1 MLRFTTY
8 AILLL
13 VLLLALFGLA
23 VEVLHLEPASGAVVR
38 LGLLEPSRV
47 PASYALIA
55 WTMEACGLL
64 ALFLIAQGRC
74 GAWWLDGLMAGWLA
88 WVFRG
93 PLLVVTLTVA
103 ARQPQEPWWRIA
115 FGWWIVYSVGGL
127 ALAWLYRRLRLEEPA
142 VEPATAPNSLTSLE
156 PLPSPAPA
164 LVPAPLPV
172 GVVGV
177 DVDESTLL
185 ADESARRD

>member
-23 VEVLHLEPASGAVVR
+23 VEVLRLEPASGAVVR

-142 VEPATAPNSLTSLE
+142 AVVPAAAPTSLE
-156 PLPSPAPA
+156 PMPSPASALGPA
-164 LVPAPLPV
+164 LVP
-172 GVVGV
+172 VGV
-177 DVDESTLL
+177 DVDEPTLL

>member
-1 MLRFTTY
+1 VLRFTTY

-23 VEVLHLEPASGAVVR
+23 VEVLRLEPASGAVVR

-115 FGWWIVYSVGGL
+115 FGWWVVYSVGGL
-127 ALAWLYRRLRLEEPA
+127 ALAWLYRRLRLEEQPA
-142 VEPATAPNSLTSLE
+142 VEPAAAPSSLE
-156 PLPSPAPA
+156 PTTSTEPMPMAASPVTAVEA
-164 LVPAPLPV
+164 
-172 GVVGV
+172 
-177 DVDESTLL
+177 DEPTLL
-185 ADESARRD
+185 TDESARRD